1 MNREQLEKIESFVND
16 SLALEEK
23 KVFQSD
29 IDKNPELLATVNQF
43 VFTKKSIKSANIRRE
58 VAEIHQKFMLEE
70 YNSQQN
76 DEIKKP
82 VIKKMFW
89 NNTVRIAASIILVVG
104 VWVGYQVT
112 TLNPESII
120 ADSQIE
126 YTSSTFRGEK
136 SNLGNVRVLYRKG
149 DYEQMLQILGKE
161 ANPNAEM
168 IFLMAMA
175 NFKMKNYQKALDEFE
190 QLRLAN
196 AKTTEPSFVHELA
209 YYEALSLIGNQDYEL
224 AIQNLEKIKEDPN
237 NPYRVGI
244 TEWQLFKLKF
254 MK

>member
-1 MNREQLEKIESFVND
+1 MNREKLEKIESYAND
-16 SLALEEK
+16 SLTLEEK
-23 KVFQSD
+23 KSFQRE
-29 IDKNPELLATVNQF
+29 IEENPELLENVNRF
-43 VFTKKSIKSANIRRE
+43 VFTKDIIKSASIRKE
-58 VAEIHQKFMLEE
+58 VSEVHRKFMLED
-70 YNSQQN
+70 YQSQQE
-76 DEIKKP
+76 DEVKKP
-82 VIKKMFW
+82 VIKKLFW
-89 NNTVRIAASIILVVG
+89 SNTVRIAASIVLVIG
-104 VWVGYQVT
+104 VWAAYQAT

-136 SNLGNVRVLYRKG
+136 SNLGNVRGLYRNGNYAK
-149 DYEQMLQILGKE
+149 MLQILEKE

-168 IFLMAMA
+168 VFLKAMA
-175 NFKMKNYQKALDEFE
+175 NFKMKNYQMAINEFE
-190 QLRLAN
+190 QLRIAN
-196 AKTTEPSFVHELA
+196 AKSTEPSFVHELA